1 MRLAIIGD
9 VHQSDVA
16 PTSRTDDYRET
27 IFGKLDFIKDTC
39 NRRQVDVSV
48 FLGDIFHRKNP
59 NLNSH
64 DMVRRLIEVLSQFTS
79 KVLEVPGNH
88 DISMTSKNLFKQ
100 PLAVLEEAGVISVLG
115 YPYSKNF
122 CFSTDVFDVYGLG
135 YSDNNDKLNEN
146 YFSIND
152 EIIDQQKCNILCIH
166 QMLLPD
172 GEQFFGDFLNFGDL
186 AQFDF
191 DIVCCGHYHPGF
203 NPTVIEKY
211 GKLFINPG
219 AISRGS
225 LDVHNLDKEPSFL
238 ILDISAKNKI
248 TWETVVIPHEPS
260 NKVFDM
266 QKVNRSLVAKEDI
279 ERFTTSLKDVVD
291 EQVDIS
297 SVDGL
302 LSVLNTIT
310 EGDREV
316 IDFIKPY
323 LIKAQ
328 ETLQ

>member
-1 MRLAIIGD
+1 MRIAIIGD
-9 VHQSDVA
+9 IHQSDVS
-16 PTSRTDDYRET
+16 PTSRTDDYKQT
-27 IFGKLDFIKDTC
+27 IFNKLEFIKDTC
-39 NRRQVDVSV
+39 NRRGVDVAV
-48 FLGDIFHRKNP
+48 CLGDIFHRKNP

-64 DMVRRLIEVLSQFTS
+64 DMVRTLIEIFSQFEA
-79 KVLEVPGNH
+79 KVLEIPGNH
-88 DISMTSKNLFKQ
+88 DISMTSKNLNKQ
-100 PLAVLEEAGVISVLG
+100 PLAVLEEAGAVSVLG

-122 CFSTDVFDVYGLG
+122 CFSTEIFDVYGLG
-135 YSDNNDKLNEN
+135 YADGNDKLSEN
-146 YFSIND
+146 YFNLNE
-152 EIIDQQKCNILCIH
+152 EIIDQDKCNILCIH

-172 GEQFFGDFLNFGDL
+172 GDTFFGDYLNFADL

-203 NPTVIEKY
+203 NPTVIEKH

-238 ILDISAKNKI
+238 ILDISSKKQVS
-248 TWETVVIPHEPS
+248 WETVVIPHEPS

-266 QKVNRSLVAKEDI
+266 QKVNRSLVTKDDI
-279 ERFTTSLKDVVD
+279 EKFTTSLKNVVE

-297 SVDGL
+297 STEGL

-310 EGDREV
+310 GGDKEIV
-316 IDFIKPY
+316 EFTKPF
-323 LIKAQ
+323 LVKAQ
-328 ETLQ
+328 ESMQ